1 LIDHPV
7 IDPDPFDEDC
17 PDCGPMC
24 ADALIELIHWV
35 TDSAKRTTTPFGRV
49 AALMVITQKMTVS
62 QASKRFGITGRRI
75 YQNIQ
80 EVSVRFGLKYKHG
93 KLL

>member
-1 LIDHPV
+1 
-7 IDPDPFDEDC
+7 
-17 PDCGPMC
+17 MC

-49 AALMVITQKMTVS
+49 AALMVITQQMTVS

>member
-49 AALMVITQKMTVS
+49 AALMVITQQMTVS

-80 EVSVRFGLKYKHG
+80 EVSVRAGPKYKNG

>member
-24 ADALIELIHWV
+24 ADALVELILWI

-49 AALMVITQKMTVS
+49 AALMVITRQMTVA

-75 YQNIQ
+75 YQNIK
-80 EVSVRFGLKYKHG
+80 EVSVRFGLNYKHG
-93 KLL
+93 KIL